1 MADWTETETKLLE
14 ALRAAGLQDAAD
26 EANARTA
33 AADASDMNTT
43 GPYQVLHTLTGGGTA
58 AGVTVTIEQ
67 NTGSE
72 PGPYGDMT
80 VPYPPTVVVESD
92 KGRGAAS
99 PSDPEAVRSLIKSL
113 GA

>member
-1 MADWTETETKLLE
+1 MAWEDEEKALL
-14 ALRAAGLQDAAD
+14 AVLRDAGLKASGD
-26 EANARTA
+26 ESNARMA
-33 AADASDMNTT
+33 AADASGMDRG
-43 GPYQVLHTLTGGGTA
+43 GPYKVLHTFKGK
-58 AGVTVTIEQ
+58 GVTVVVEQ